1 MRLVLQV
8 EPRSTDTDDRPAIAD
23 VIVVDAS
30 GQPIAGAVATG
41 TWSGQAK
48 GTASA
53 VTGSDGKGSTPQN
66 SVRRSGKVSFG
77 VNSMKLPAGYVW
89 DGVLKTGSAKI

>member
-1 MRLVLQV
+1 LSAV
-8 EPRSTDTDDRPAIAD
+8 AD
-23 VIVVDAS
+23 VVVVDTS
-30 GQPIAGAVATG
+30 GQPVAGAVATG

-53 VTGSDGKGSTPQN
+53 VTGSDGKGSTPEN
-66 SVRRSGKVSFG
+66 KLRRSGKVSFG
-77 VNSMKLPAGYVW
+77 VSSVQLPAGYAW